1 MMPFAACRILE
12 KCYLFIAGLFIVE
25 NFLGLNVSALVSLG
39 SVGGLAVALSTQAV
53 LADLIAGLIVFLDE
67 PFKVCVCA
75 TWRYGGGDVRRAII
89 AHADAWTLV
98 RTQTL
103 VVVTATC
110 AWMNTLNASKVERA
124 RLTKMVF
131 NFTKPSRSGN
141 GQRYTFQCTPS
152 CCLRAKASWH

>member
-75 TWRYGGGDVRRAII
+75 TWRHGGRFVRRAVIG
-89 AHADAWTLV
+89 HSDASTLV
-98 RTQTL
+98 RNHIL
-103 VVVTATC
+103 VVGAATC
-110 AWMNTLNASKVERA
+110 AWINTLSVSKVERA
-124 RLTKMVF
+124 RLT
-131 NFTKPSRSGN
+131 
-141 GQRYTFQCTPS
+141 
-152 CCLRAKASWH
+152 